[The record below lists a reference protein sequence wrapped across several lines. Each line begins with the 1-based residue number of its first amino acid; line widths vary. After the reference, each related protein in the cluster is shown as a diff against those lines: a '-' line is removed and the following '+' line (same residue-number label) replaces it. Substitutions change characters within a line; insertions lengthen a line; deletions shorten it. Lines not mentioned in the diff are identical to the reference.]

1 VKLEV
6 RRTIENYFHIAAEHI
21 ALEGEFEKKHL
32 AVEAEDEYSIIAE
45 AVRVE

>member
-1 VKLEV
+1 MKLEV

-32 AVEAEDEYSIIAE
+32 AVEAEDEYSVVAK
-45 AVRVE
+45 AVRAE